1 MLTGRGAEYA
11 EGQAGRKAGVVS
23 PGQCGCALFRPPEG
37 EIFGHLPLLRR
48 DGGAGGPGCPAA
60 GRGQNH
66 ATVPVLRGAHQEGGF
81 LVLLRAKQ
89 RPRALCEGGYLQPNT
104 HGILDVAE
112 EPRRAER
119 EDAYGR
125 YATVRPRRE
134 KRGKKA
140 YQNNGTAEPFYTFN
154 VTMGFCSVAR
164 LKEKARGYGVS
175 ITEYLTA
182 VLLKVI
188 ADKQHRERPR
198 RERPVALA
206 IPINLRGWFP
216 SETLRN
222 FILTVRPSIDPSL
235 GEYTFE
241 EVLSQVHHYLR
252 LNINRQQMQ
261 AAIAGN
267 VKFTTNRLLQLVPI
281 VLKNPVMSLGY
292 KLAGVLPY
300 SGTYTNPGPFPVPE
314 EMAPHIH
321 PMEVIL
327 GQATTP
333 RPHCASMSYGDIME
347 ITFAGTQKESDTERD
362 FFRFLVRE
370 GIPVKV
376 ESNRTE

>member
-1 MLTGRGAEYA
+1 M
-11 EGQAGRKAGVVS
+11 
-23 PGQCGCALFRPPEG
+23 
-37 EIFGHLPLLRR
+37 
-48 DGGAGGPGCPAA
+48 
-60 GRGQNH
+60 
-66 ATVPVLRGAHQEGGF
+66 
-81 LVLLRAKQ
+81 
-89 RPRALCEGGYLQPNT
+89 
-104 HGILDVAE
+104 
-112 EPRRAER
+112 
-119 EDAYGR
+119 
-125 YATVRPRRE
+125 
-134 KRGKKA
+134 
-140 YQNNGTAEPFYTFN
+140 
-154 VTMGFCSVAR
+154 
-164 LKEKARGYGVS
+164 
-175 ITEYLTA
+175 
-182 VLLKVI
+182 
-188 ADKQHRERPR
+188 
-198 RERPVALA
+198 ALA

-267 VKFTTNRLLQLVPI
+267 VKFTTNRLLQIVPI

-300 SGTYTNPGPFPVPE
+300 SGTYTNPGPFPVPG

-321 PMEVIL
+321 HMEVIL